1 MLKAMMLE
9 VIFYIIG
16 YIIFIVANLFLY
28 KIIKNKKVA
37 RILIVVSLIIY
48 AAIRYNVG
56 SDYDTYYKQ
65 YNNIENYFSSV
76 REVVTSDIQFA
87 FTLVLFLTKKYIVN
101 EFAIFTV
108 VAIMIY
114 PTTIHAIKKYSSNFL
129 ESLFLYF
136 SLGFHLVSLNIL
148 KQVISMT
155 ILLNGFKNITK
166 QKYFKVIIMTII
178 MMIFHISSVVPI
190 LLFIIAYY
198 IKPTERKM
206 WISMIVS
213 MGLLFTYKNLINL
226 SFFNRYEGYFTEI
239 NKDYFIVII
248 GAIGYFIFNTI
259 LLYLLLR
266 KKDKLIEKNIQ
277 NKVIL
282 SALILSIPIKVLGI
296 DNFPIYRM
304 SLYVDQFLIFILPDF
319 LTIILE
325 EKGKETYQ
333 KNYLAYFFIM
343 IMWLI
348 FSIIFL
354 AHNNFYTYT
363 TIFNIES

>member
-9 VIFYIIG
+9 LIFYIIG

-28 KIIKNKKVA
+28 KTIKNKKVA

-48 AAIRYNVG
+48 ASIRYNVG

-65 YNNIENYFSSV
+65 YNNIEKYFSSV
-76 REVVTSDIQFA
+76 QEVVTSDIQFA

-114 PTTIHAIKKYSSNFL
+114 PITIEAIKKYSKNFL

-155 ILLNGFKNITK
+155 ILLNGFKNITER
-166 QKYFKVIIMTII
+166 KYFKIMMMTII

-190 LLFIIAYY
+190 LLFVIAYY
-198 IKPTERKM
+198 IKPTQKKM
-206 WISMIVS
+206 LISVIVS
-213 MGLLFTYKNLINL
+213 MGLLVTYKQLINL

-239 NKDYFIVII
+239 NKEYFIVTI

-266 KKDKLIEKNIQ
+266 KKDKLIEKNPQ
-277 NKVIL
+277 NKIIL

-304 SLYVDQFLIFILPDF
+304 SLYMDQFLLFILPDF
-319 LTIILE
+319 LAINLE
-325 EKGKETYQ
+325 EKGKEKYE

-343 IMWLI
+343 IVWLV
-348 FSIIFL
+348 FSIVFL

-363 TIFNIES
+363 TIFNIEA